1 MDSSSLS
8 IATIVGWLIALWAI
22 VVVIKAIRVVP
33 QQRALVVERLGR
45 FHAVLNSGVQ
55 IIIPFFDRVSYKFDL
70 REIPFDVPEQACIT
84 KDNSRL
90 TVDGVLY
97 YQITDAKN
105 AAYGTNDVLA
115 AVVQLVQTT
124 MRAEVGKLALDE
136 CLSQRDTLNKGVVD
150 VLTQAGA
157 GWGVK
162 VLRYEI
168 RNLTPPD
175 DIQKA
180 MELQLTAERQKRAA
194 IAKSEGDRQQA
205 INQSEGQKQGQ
216 INTAEGDKQSAILRA
231 TGEAQAIN
239 LVATATATAIQT
251 IAKAVADEGGAEAL
265 HYQLA
270 QQWVEQWG
278 AIARTSTV
286 TVVPANMGDLSSMVG
301 TLMSQAGNA
310 RPAVKG

>member
-1 MDSSSLS
+1 MEFTFSAVVGLL
-8 IATIVGWLIALWAI
+8 ILIWAAVTILRAVRI
-22 VVVIKAIRVVP
+22 VP
-33 QQRALVVERLGR
+33 QQQSWVIERLGR
-45 FHAVLNSGVQ
+45 FHTVLTSGMQ
-55 IIIPFFDRVSYKFDL
+55 IIVPIFDRVAYKFDM
-70 REIPFDVPEQACIT
+70 REIPMDVPEQVCIT
-84 KDNSRL
+84 KDNTRL
-90 TVDGVLY
+90 SVDGVLY
-97 YQITDAKN
+97 YQITNAQN
-105 AAYGTNDVLA
+105 AAYGTNDVIA

-150 VLTQAGA
+150 VLTQAA
-157 GWGVK
+157 VGWGVK

-175 DIQKA
+175 EIQKA

-205 INQSEGQKQGQ
+205 INQSEGQKQSQ
-216 INTAEGDKQSAILRA
+216 INNADGERQAAILRA
-231 TGEAQAIN
+231 EGQAQAIST
-239 LVATATATAIQT
+239 VATATGNAIQT
-251 IAKAVADEGGAEAL
+251 IAKAVAGEGGAEAL

-278 AIARTSTV
+278 EIAKSSTV
-286 TVVPANMGDLSSMVG
+286 TVVPANMGDLSAMVG

-310 RPAVKG
+310 RPATKG

>member
-1 MDSSSLS
+1 MEFTFSAVIGLL
-8 IATIVGWLIALWAI
+8 ILIWAAVTILRAVRI
-22 VVVIKAIRVVP
+22 VP
-33 QQRALVVERLGR
+33 QQQSWVIERLGR
-45 FHAVLNSGVQ
+45 FHTVLTSGMQ
-55 IIIPFFDRVSYKFDL
+55 IIVPIFDRVAYKFDM
-70 REIPFDVPEQACIT
+70 REIPMDVPEQVCIT
-84 KDNSRL
+84 KDNTRL
-90 TVDGVLY
+90 SVDGVLY
-97 YQITDAKN
+97 YQITNAQN
-105 AAYGTNDVLA
+105 AAYGTNDVIA

-150 VLTQAGA
+150 VLTQAA
-157 GWGVK
+157 VGWGVK

-175 DIQKA
+175 EIQKA

-205 INQSEGQKQGQ
+205 INQSEGQKQSQ
-216 INTAEGDKQSAILRA
+216 INNADGERQAAILRA
-231 TGEAQAIN
+231 EGQAQAIST
-239 LVATATATAIQT
+239 VATATGNAIQT
-251 IAKAVADEGGAEAL
+251 IAKAVAGEGGAEAL

-278 AIARTSTV
+278 EIAKSSTV
-286 TVVPANMGDLSSMVG
+286 TVVPANMGDLSAMVG

-310 RPAVKG
+310 RPATKG

>member
-1 MDSSSLS
+1 MAISSIIGL
-8 IATIVGWLIALWAI
+8 LILLWAAVTI
-22 VVVIKAIRVVP
+22 IRAVRIVP
-33 QQRALVVERLGR
+33 QQQAWVVERLGR
-45 FHAVLNSGVQ
+45 FHGTLISGIQLIV
-55 IIIPFFDRVSYKFDL
+55 PMFDRVAYKFDM

-194 IAKSEGDRQQA
+194 IAKSEGERQQA

-231 TGEAQAIN
+231 TGEAQAIS
-239 LVATATATAIQT
+239 LVATATANAIST
-251 IAKAVADEGGAEAL
+251 IAKAVAGDGGAEAL

-270 QQWVEQWG
+270 QKWVEQWG
-278 AIARTSTV
+278 AIAKTSTV
-286 TVVPANMGDLSSMVG
+286 TVVPANMGDLSAMVG
-301 TLMSQAGNA
+301 TLLSQAGNA
-310 RPAVKG
+310 RPKA

>member
-1 MDSSSLS
+1 MEFSFP
-8 IATIVGWLIALWAI
+8 TIIGLLILLWAAVTI
-22 VVVIKAIRVVP
+22 LRAVRIVP
-33 QQRALVVERLGR
+33 QQQSWVVERLGR
-45 FHAVLNSGVQ
+45 FHTVLTSGIQ
-55 IIIPFFDRVSYKFDL
+55 IIVPIFDRVAYKFDM
-70 REIPFDVPEQACIT
+70 REIPLDVPEQVCIT
-84 KDNSRL
+84 KDNTRL
-90 TVDGVLY
+90 SVDGVLY
-97 YQITDAKN
+97 YQITNAQN
-105 AAYGTNDVLA
+105 AAYGTNDAIA

-175 DIQKA
+175 EIQKA

-205 INQSEGQKQGQ
+205 INQSEGQKQSQ
-216 INTAEGDKQSAILRA
+216 INNADGERQAAILRA
-231 TGEAQAIN
+231 DGQAQAIN
-239 LVATATATAIQT
+239 TVATATANAIQT
-251 IAKAVADEGGAEAL
+251 IAKAVAGEGGAEAL

-278 AIARTSTV
+278 EIAKTSTV
-286 TVVPANMGDLSSMVG
+286 TVVPANMGDLSAMVG
-301 TLMSQAGNA
+301 TLMSQAGNSKPVA
-310 RPAVKG
+310 R

>member
-1 MDSSSLS
+1 MQISSIIGL
-8 IATIVGWLIALWAI
+8 LILIWAAFTLMRAVRI
-22 VVVIKAIRVVP
+22 VP
-33 QQRALVVERLGR
+33 QQQAWVIERLGR
-45 FHAVLNSGVQ
+45 FHGVLGSGMQLIVP
-55 IIIPFFDRVSYKFDL
+55 IVDRVAYRFDM
-70 REIPFDVPEQACIT
+70 REIPMDVPEQVCIT
-84 KDNSRL
+84 KDNTRL
-90 TVDGVLY
+90 SVDGVLY
-97 YQITDAKN
+97 YQITNAQN
-105 AAYGTNDVLA
+105 AAYGTNDVIT

-136 CLSQRDTLNKGVVD
+136 CLSQRETLNRGVVD
-150 VLTQAGA
+150 VLTEAAA

-175 DIQKA
+175 EIQRA

-205 INQSEGQKQGQ
+205 INQSEGQKQSL
-216 INTAEGDKQSAILRA
+216 INNADGEKQSAILRA
-231 TGEAQAIN
+231 DGQAQAIATVAN
-239 LVATATATAIQT
+239 ATAKAIQT
-251 IAKAVADEGGAEAL
+251 IGTAAAGQGGTDAL

-278 AIARTSTV
+278 EIAKTSTV
-286 TVVPANMGDLSSMVG
+286 TVVPANMGDLSAMVG

-310 RPAVKG
+310 KPASR

>member
-1 MDSSSLS
+1 
-8 IATIVGWLIALWAI
+8 
-22 VVVIKAIRVVP
+22 
-33 QQRALVVERLGR
+33 

-55 IIIPFFDRVSYKFDL
+55 IIVPIIDRVAYKFDL

-97 YQITDAKN
+97 YQVTDAKN
-105 AAYGTNDVLA
+105 AAYGTNNVLA

-150 VLTQAGA
+150 VLSEAGA

-205 INQSEGQKQGQ
+205 INQSEGQKQSV
-216 INTAEGDKQSAILRA
+216 INMAEGDKQSAILRA
-231 TGEAQAIN
+231 TGQSQAIS
-239 LVATATATAIQT
+239 LVAKATADAIET
-251 IAKAVADEGGAEAL
+251 IAGSIKQQGGSEAL
-265 HYQLA
+265 QYQLG
-270 QQWVEQWG
+270 QQWVQKWG
-278 AIARTSTV
+278 EIAKSSTV
-286 TVVPANMGDLSSMVG
+286 TVVPANMGDLSAMVG
-301 TLMSQAGNA
+301 TLMAQVGNKGKAG
-310 RPAVKG
+310 